1 MSEIKFDHELDAKGL
16 NCPMPIVRA
25 RQQLRS
31 MQAGQVLKVVATD
44 KGSLRDFQGWA
55 KASADIRL
63 LDQLT
68 DTAGGQ
74 AVYVHYLQKV
84 N

>member
-1 MSEIKFDHELDAKGL
+1 MSEIKFDQELDAKGL

-25 RQQLRS
+25 RQALRK
-31 MQAGQVLKVVATD
+31 MQVGQVLKVMATD
-44 KGSLRDFQGWA
+44 KGSVRDFQGWA

-63 LDQLT
+63 LDQQTET
-68 DTAGGQ
+68 DEGQ
-74 AVYVHYLQKV
+74 DVYVHYLEKV

>member
-63 LDQLT
+63 LDQQT

>member
-31 MQAGQVLKVVATD
+31 MQAGEVLKVTATD
-44 KGSLRDFQGWA
+44 KGSVRDFQGWA

-63 LDQLT
+63 LDQQT
-68 DTAGGQ
+68 DTVDGQ
-74 AVYVHYLQKV
+74 AVYVHYLEKV